1 MQCGVIL
8 RLSVIVND
16 IIQIDYI
23 IQKTVCISV
32 KNQYSPKNK
41 NPALGNSFG
50 SADTQVLV
58 IGELGFSLFCSW

>member
-8 RLSVIVND
+8 RLSVTVND

-32 KNQYSPKNK
+32 KNSIPSKNK

-50 SADTQVLV
+50 SPDTQVLV